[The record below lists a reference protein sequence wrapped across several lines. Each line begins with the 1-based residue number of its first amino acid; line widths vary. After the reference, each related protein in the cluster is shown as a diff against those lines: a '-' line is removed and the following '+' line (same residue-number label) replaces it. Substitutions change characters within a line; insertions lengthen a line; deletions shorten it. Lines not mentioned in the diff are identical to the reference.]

1 MQVQVAARSNDEGRT
16 FIEQLRR
23 SKFMI
28 GMALSKEAEEAA
40 EGLRQDLSS
49 ALRLLS
55 EDLYSTKTHFVLE
68 LIQNADDNAYSDG
81 IEPQIRITLAPNAL
95 TIWNNEQGFRPENVQ
110 ALCSVGRST
119 KAKKAG
125 FIGEKG
131 IGFKSVFQVSN
142 TPEIHSSGFHFRFDM
157 SDPERHLGY
166 IVPNWISPDPSLSA
180 DGTTIVLPAKKGEE
194 FSASVL
200 SELDPRLLLFLR
212 KLRQINLRMPD
223 EEISMRCVD
232 DDGMVVLEA
241 TRLVEGVPQMDQRG
255 RFLRVATAV
264 AMDGVPDDKRPLV
277 NESELILAFPINDAG
292 KALAAPDC
300 ATFAFLPIRNF
311 GFRFCIQADFLL
323 SSAREDIQAARPWN
337 GALRD
342 GIAAAF
348 VASLEQFKT
357 RPALAKTFLQYLPRE
372 NEISHP
378 FFAPVIQQTFDALA
392 QAPCILCASGQWR
405 KPSEVITASETFRR
419 LVPAEAAWTLFGKD
433 YPAADLDVDGPTL
446 KKLGCK
452 SLLLTDIVRLFGDQ
466 GDWVREQGTEWL
478 ARFYRYLASLQRQP
492 LLDAHLRDVPC
503 VPVSD
508 GTLHMPAKRAAFFP
522 LSQEGKKFG
531 FEKDL
536 LILDETFVD
545 ALHANDDIDSAAA
558 VRTLLRDLGVRT
570 PEPYSLITN
579 DILPAHRG
587 DQWKEAEFEA
597 LTGHVRYVK
606 EKLGDYLAAAAEHG
620 VSEMS
625 ALDTLGKGLR
635 LKTKKY
641 EGDAWWFQHA
651 GDLYLGHEYQPEFD
665 IETLLSPALDPLR
678 VVSPDYLPEGLQE
691 QTEQDNADLLAGWR
705 TFFLRL
711 GVNASPRLS
720 GDTPPAC
727 SAELAALLASE
738 NAAIRRQTL
747 ECLDRHWDR
756 YSRHTIHSS
765 GWPAT
770 RQFTTFANTLRNS
783 LAPTRQRRQIALH
796 DTYYATAMVRE
807 VFGSSPAY
815 IDAELKSEGFLD
827 TCGIVHR
834 VDADACIKRL
844 KQIKASSKPSAA
856 QVRPLYRHLDQLAER
871 NAANGLREAF
881 AEHGLVLTRQTD
893 SPWRRPGQVVW
904 SSPGEFLA
912 MHYPALNVQ
921 YAEFHGFFVRKL
933 GVAHEV
939 SVAAAVRV
947 LPLLADANLSAEVRS
962 AEALRIYQR
971 ANRELTITT
980 DSVEPGWLQDLR
992 EQPAF
997 LNHRGEMVELDE
1009 TLFADDQ
1016 PTTGAL
1022 FANHEGISFLAVPS
1036 ARLPQ
1041 IHALL
1046 EAVGIPLLSASLEVT
1061 LENPG
1066 NGRINDTFTTRV
1078 RERFRH
1084 IARLV
1089 YSQSNAVFERA
1100 KEAGQ
1105 WRRLSLLTVI
1115 DVEQLTI
1122 LNTLSGCTVS
1132 TQGEVVMA
1140 NDAAYVRVGARGI
1153 ADRLAREICLM
1164 LKAPTQVD
1172 GVSRILREELVTEV
1186 EEYLDVRELAA
1197 LPDDE
1202 LSQLTID
1209 QVLTQTETDTGGP
1222 DWGEPGDQDTAG
1234 LDSVPLS
1241 WSQILV
1247 QGATPPLAP
1256 LAPAVGSEPRRT
1268 SPASPAPAVPSPVT
1282 GSVGNPLSPATPLAT
1297 GQSGGSPPPHLGPTT
1312 VANTG
1317 APSPPGTAPQSVQP
1331 ATPPSTAPPQR
1342 WTGTRRG
1349 RKNWQRNARRSRRD
1363 DTGHRL
1369 LSYVEPDKAP
1379 ASSDDAAH
1387 SSDAAND
1394 NAARARERDATAQA
1408 AVQYVLQSQRE
1419 KWASLEEMPPNN
1431 KGFDIRA
1438 IAHDGSEHVMEVK
1451 GQSAAW
1457 TAAGISMT
1465 PSELLCAAERRD
1477 RYWLCIVEHAIHPEQ
1492 QVLHLVNN
1500 PFGKADQFRFDSGW
1514 KAVAD
1519 SEVGV
1524 PPLLPAA
1531 GLSIDIP
1538 GLGMGTIASVKKG
1551 GSMFYKIHVYLAD
1564 GRQVF
1569 RVFDPARMRL
1579 SKES

>member
-1 MQVQVAARSNDEGRT
+1 MQVKVAARSNDEGRT
-16 FIEQLRR
+16 FIEKLRR

-28 GMALSKEAEEAA
+28 GMALSQEAEEAA

-81 IEPQIRITLAPNAL
+81 IEPQIRITLAPHAL
-95 TIWNNEQGFRPENVQ
+95 TVWNNEQGFQPENVQ

-142 TPEIHSSGFHFRFDM
+142 TPEIHSNGFHFRFDM
-157 SDPERHLGY
+157 SDPEQHLGY
-166 IVPNWISPDPSLSA
+166 IVPNWISPDPSLAA

-232 DDGMVVLEA
+232 DDGLVVLEA
-241 TRLVEGVPQMDQRG
+241 TRLVAGAPQMDQRG

-264 AMDGVPDDKRPLV
+264 AMDSVPDDKRPLV
-277 NESELILAFPINDAG
+277 NESELILAFPISDAG

-342 GIAAAF
+342 GIATAF
-348 VASLEQFKT
+348 VASLEQFRR
-357 RPALAKTFLQYLPRE
+357 RPALAKTFLHYLPRE
-372 NEISHP
+372 NEITHP
-378 FFAPVIQQTFDALA
+378 FFLPVIQQTFDALA
-392 QAPCILCASGQWR
+392 QTSCILCASGQWR
-405 KPSEVITASETFRR
+405 KPSEILTASEDFQR
-419 LVPAEAAWTLFGKD
+419 LVPAQAAWVLFGKD
-433 YPAADLDVDGPTL
+433 YPANDLDIDAATL

-452 SLLLTDIVRLFGDQ
+452 PLLFTDIVHLFAEQ
-466 GDWVREQGTEWL
+466 GDWVRQQGMEWL
-478 ARFYRYLASLQRQP
+478 ARFYRYLAGLKRES
-492 LLDAHLRDVPC
+492 LLDAHLRDAPC

-508 GTLHMPAKRAAFFP
+508 GSLHIPSKQAVFFP
-522 LSQEGKKFG
+522 LARGKKFG
-531 FEKDL
+531 FEKKL
-536 LILDETFVD
+536 LILDETFMD
-545 ALHANDDIDSAAA
+545 ALRANDDIDSAAA
-558 VRTLLRDLGVRT
+558 VRALLHDLDVRT
-570 PEPYSLITN
+570 PEPYSLIVN
-579 DILPAHRG
+579 DILPVHRG
-587 DQWKEAEFEA
+587 DRWREVGFEA

-606 EKLGDYLAAAAEHG
+606 EKLGDYLSAATERG
-620 VSEMS
+620 VSETS
-625 ALDTLGKGLR
+625 ALETLGKGLR
-635 LKTKKY
+635 LKTKKH
-641 EGDAWWFQHA
+641 EGDTWWFQHA
-651 GDLYLGHEYQPEFD
+651 DDLYLGHEYLPEFD

-678 VVSPDYLPEGLQE
+678 VVSPDYLPESLQKRAA
-691 QTEQDNADLLAGWR
+691 QDNAQLADWR

-756 YSRHTIHSS
+756 YSIHTIYSS

-770 RQFTTFANTLRNS
+770 RQFTTFANTLRTS

-834 VDADACIKRL
+834 VDVDACIKRL
-844 KQIKASSKPSAA
+844 KQIKVSSKPSAA

-871 NAANGLREAF
+871 NAASGLREAF

-893 SPWRRPGQVVW
+893 SPWRRPDQVVW

-921 YAEFHGFFVRKL
+921 YGEFHGFFVRKL
-933 GVAHEV
+933 GVAQEV

-947 LPLLADANLSAEVRS
+947 LPLLVDANLSAELRS

-971 ANRELTITT
+971 ANRELSIHT

-1016 PTTGAL
+1016 PATGAL

-1046 EAVGIPLLSASLEVT
+1046 EAVGIPLLSASLEIT

-1066 NGRINDTFTTRV
+1066 NGRLNDTFTARV

-1089 YSQSNAVFERA
+1089 YSQSNTVFERA

-1105 WRRLSLLTVI
+1105 WRRLSVLTVI
-1115 DVEQLTI
+1115 DVEELTI

-1140 NDAAYVRVGARGI
+1140 DDAAYVRVGARGI

-1172 GVSRILREELVTEV
+1172 GVSRILREELIADV
-1186 EEYLDVRELAA
+1186 EEYLDVRELAS
-1197 LPDDE
+1197 LPEDE
-1202 LSQLTID
+1202 FSQLTID
-1209 QVLTQTETDTGGP
+1209 QVLTQTETDTGGT
-1222 DWGEPGDQDTAG
+1222 DSGEPDDEDTAG
-1234 LDSVPLS
+1234 LDPVPLS
-1241 WSQILV
+1241 WSQVLA
-1247 QGATPPLAP
+1247 QGSIPPSAP
-1256 LAPAVGSEPRRT
+1256 LAPAAGSEPKRT
-1268 SPASPAPAVPSPVT
+1268 SPASPAPAVPSHVA
-1282 GSVGNPLSPATPLAT
+1282 GSVGHPLSPAAPLAT
-1297 GQSGGSPPPHLGPTT
+1297 GQSGGSPPSRTGPTT
-1312 VANTG
+1312 VANAR
-1317 APSPPGTAPQSVQP
+1317 APSPPGTAPRSVQP
-1331 ATPPSTAPPQR
+1331 PTPPSTAPPKR

-1349 RKNWQRNARRSRRD
+1349 RKTWRRNARRSRRD

-1379 ASSDDAAH
+1379 ASSDDTAH

-1394 NAARARERDATAQA
+1394 NAARALERDATAQA

-1465 PSELLCAAERRD
+1465 PSELLCAAERRE

-1519 SEVGV
+1519 SESGV
-1524 PPLLPAA
+1524 SPLLPAA

-1551 GSMFYKIHVYLAD
+1551 SSMFYKIHVYLAD

-1569 RVFDPARMRL
+1569 RIFDPARMRL

>member
-16 FIEQLRR
+16 FIEKLRR

-81 IEPQIRITLAPNAL
+81 IEPQIRITLAPHAL
-95 TIWNNEQGFRPENVQ
+95 TVWNNEQGFQPENVQ

-142 TPEIHSSGFHFRFDM
+142 TPEIHSNGFHFRFDM
-157 SDPERHLGY
+157 SDPEQHLGY
-166 IVPNWISPDPSLSA
+166 IVPNWVSPDPSLAA

-232 DDGMVVLEA
+232 DDGMVILEA
-241 TRLVEGVPQMDQRG
+241 TRLVAGAPQMDQRG

-264 AMDGVPDDKRPLV
+264 AMDSVPDDKRPLV
-277 NESELILAFPINDAG
+277 NESELILAFPISDAG

-311 GFRFCIQADFLL
+311 GFRFCVQADFLL

-348 VASLEQFKT
+348 VASLEQFRT
-357 RPALAKTFLQYLPRE
+357 RPALAKTFLHYLPRE
-372 NEISHP
+372 NEITHP
-378 FFAPVIQQTFDALA
+378 FFSPVIQQTFDALA
-392 QAPCILCASGQWR
+392 QTSCILCASGQWR
-405 KPSEVITASETFRR
+405 KPSEVITASEDFQR
-419 LVPAEAAWTLFGKD
+419 LVPAQAARALFGKD
-433 YPAADLDVDGPTL
+433 YPANDLDIDVATL

-452 SLLLTDIVRLFGDQ
+452 PLLFTDIVRLFAEQ
-466 GDWVREQGTEWL
+466 GDWVRQQGMEWL
-478 ARFYRYLASLQRQP
+478 ARFYRYLAGLKRES
-492 LLDAHLRDVPC
+492 LLDAHLRDAPC
-503 VPVSD
+503 VPVND
-508 GTLHMPAKRAAFFP
+508 GTLHIPSKQAVFFP
-522 LSQEGKKFG
+522 LARGKKFG
-531 FEKDL
+531 FEKKL
-536 LILDETFVD
+536 LILDETFMD
-545 ALHANDDIDSAAA
+545 ALRANDDIDSAAA
-558 VRTLLRDLGVRT
+558 VRALLHDLDVRT
-570 PEPYSLITN
+570 PEPYSLIIN

-587 DQWKEAEFEA
+587 DRWREVGFEA

-606 EKLGDYLAAAAEHG
+606 EKLGDYLSAATERG
-620 VSEMS
+620 MSETS
-625 ALDTLGKGLR
+625 ALETLGKGLR
-635 LKTKKY
+635 LKTKKH
-641 EGDAWWFQHA
+641 EGDTWWFKHA
-651 GDLYLGHEYQPEFD
+651 DDLYLGQEYLPEFD

-678 VVSPDYLPEGLQE
+678 VVSPDYLPEDLQK
-691 QTEQDNADLLAGWR
+691 QTAQDNAVLLADWR

-711 GVNASPRLS
+711 GVNASPRMS

-756 YSRHTIHSS
+756 YSRHTTY
-765 GWPAT
+765 WPAG
-770 RQFTTFANTLRNS
+770 RPAALYFTAFANTLRAT
-783 LAPTRQRRQIALH
+783 LVPTRQRRQVALH
-796 DTYYATAMVRE
+796 DAYYPTAMVRE

-815 IDAELKSEGFLD
+815 IDAELHNEGFLD

-834 VDADACIKRL
+834 VDSNACIKRL
-844 KQIKASSKPSAA
+844 KQIKASDKPSAA

-871 NAANGLREAF
+871 NAASGLREAF

-893 SPWRRPGQVVW
+893 SPWRRPDQVVW

-912 MHYPALNVQ
+912 MHYPALNAQ
-921 YAEFHGFFVRKL
+921 YAELHGFFVRKL

-939 SVAAAVRV
+939 SVAAAIGV

-962 AEALRIYQR
+962 SEALRIYQR

-1140 NDAAYVRVGARGI
+1140 DDAAYVRVGARGI

-1172 GVSRILREELVTEV
+1172 GVSRILREELVADV
-1186 EEYLDVRELAA
+1186 EEYLDVRELAS
-1197 LPDDE
+1197 LPEDE
-1202 LSQLTID
+1202 FSQLTID
-1209 QVLTQTETDTGGP
+1209 QVLPQTETDTGGT
-1222 DWGEPGDQDTAG
+1222 DSGEPSDEDTAG
-1234 LDSVPLS
+1234 LDSVPPP
-1241 WSQILV
+1241 WSQTL
-1247 QGATPPLAP
+1247 ASESAPPHAP
-1256 LAPAVGSEPRRT
+1256 LAPAARSELRST
-1268 SPASPAPAVPSPVT
+1268 SPTSPAPAVPPSDT
-1282 GSVGNPLSPATPLAT
+1282 GSVMHPPSPPTPLAAR
-1297 GQSGGSPPPHLGPTT
+1297 QSGGNPPPYLGPT
-1312 VANTG
+1312 VAANTG
-1317 APSPPGTAPQSVQP
+1317 TPSPLGTALRSVQP
-1331 ATPPSTAPPQR
+1331 ATPPGTAPPQR
-1342 WTGTRRG
+1342 WTGTRRE
-1349 RKNWQRNARRSRRD
+1349 RKNRQRSARRSGRD

-1369 LSYVEPDKAP
+1369 LSYVEPNKAP
-1379 ASSDDAAH
+1379 ASSDDATTH
-1387 SSDAAND
+1387 SSDAASD

-1419 KWASLEEMPPNN
+1419 KWASLE
-1431 KGFDIRA
+1431 GVV
-1438 IAHDGSEHVMEVK
+1438 SE
-1451 GQSAAW
+1451 
-1457 TAAGISMT
+1457 
-1465 PSELLCAAERRD
+1465 
-1477 RYWLCIVEHAIHPEQ
+1477 
-1492 QVLHLVNN
+1492 
-1500 PFGKADQFRFDSGW
+1500 FGK
-1514 KAVAD
+1514 
-1519 SEVGV
+1519 
-1524 PPLLPAA
+1524 
-1531 GLSIDIP
+1531 
-1538 GLGMGTIASVKKG
+1538 
-1551 GSMFYKIHVYLAD
+1551 
-1564 GRQVF
+1564 
-1569 RVFDPARMRL
+1569 
-1579 SKES
+1579 